1 MTSNPVLAAVTA
13 LAGVALLAAACGG
26 GSPAVTTAVS
36 ANYQKALT
44 YAHCMRSHGMPN
56 FPDPGSQ
63 GQFSNL
69 PSSVSDAG
77 AKQASLS
84 AQNACRHLA
93 PGGGG
98 AGGSNELSPAEQH
111 QMLQY
116 SACMRAHGIPDF
128 PNPTSNGFNFAGTG
142 INPGSP
148 QLQTANHAC
157 SSIRGHD
164 R

>member
-13 LAGVALLAAACGG
+13 LAGAALLAACGG
-26 GSPAVTTAVS
+26 GSPAATTAVS

-44 YAHCMRSHGMPN
+44 YAQCMRSHGMPN
-56 FPDPGSQ
+56 FPDPDSQ

-69 PSSVSDAG
+69 PSSASDA
-77 AKQASLS
+77 AVKQASLS

-93 PGGGG
+93 PSGGGI
-98 AGGSNELSPAEQH
+98 GGSNELSPAQQH

-116 SACMRAHGIPDF
+116 SACMRAHGIPNF
-128 PNPTSNGFNFAGTG
+128 PNPTSNGFNFSAAG
-142 INPGSP
+142 IDPDSP

-157 SSIRGHD
+157 SSIRGHG